1 MLNGESGILAEEW
14 HFDLDTP
21 YIPALQ
27 LPHAVIKHICQYLP
41 TQGDKQ
47 RACLI
52 HPLWLPAAIDSLWE
66 EPLFHTAAAFQGFY
80 KIVHIKKNLALRVQS
95 LNIIHDPNNSD
106 TNTIKRSSQ
115 PHHALK
121 ESTLA
126 KPAVIMALVRL
137 CENIKSLQIYG
148 WQIQAQHIENLSHM
162 LPELQ
167 HLTIIGDNERL
178 MVISSAFRNL
188 LSRLST
194 LRLDGVHNI
203 DASFIDLLYRRCQN
217 LESLQLSVQD
227 IGPDGFE
234 TLTYGKLRLREL
246 VLTDCVPLKDF
257 HVAEIVRAFPHL
269 RTLILDGAN
278 KLTGES
284 LAHIFER
291 CHELE
296 KLDIR
301 VEPDC
306 TKQAQSQTANQH
318 LKLYGK
324 AGDLRQ
330 LSLRGICLDAITVQS
345 SLCGH
350 PQLRELTLEACD
362 VLCDD
367 DFRLICKSSP
377 YLESIRLI
385 DCSNLTGRA
394 LKSIART
401 NDAKLI
407 NVSMIR
413 CGLVSPQQLKQFC
426 QSVADRSSK
435 KLVVSQGKGLTHSE
449 YVTYASVDPST
460 QEPTYIFDRD
470 AIDLLAQAN
479 HSYDS
484 LDDSEHLISQRTYTL
499 DRKQVAMVA
508 ELLGIPSQ
516 QLRGAISKVLS
527 TAPKKKAPKFANDA
541 AKPSPQHTSQVPCPP
556 TFAASE
562 RESTPVASR
571 ISFKANEYNGFEST
585 NEPATSSM
593 THMHDWS
600 IPSEN
605 RKNSLGNRKI
615 SIKPAEAISA
625 PLVSPAEKSWKEPV
639 PVSTP
644 PLPQSQLPDFN
655 VSPKE
660 QNEQKI
666 VFKYQPLR
674 DQSKPISKELPPT
687 ASPSPPPRK
696 EDKPTTNGGSDSP
709 TDMMELGGWGAASSP
724 NWGDGPSFSETS
736 NGWDATAVDRMTW
749 QPAQVI
755 NAPVA
760 KGPKKKGTR
769 LFLPANSSAEGWG
782 APPTQAVPWDDNRR
796 QGFAHDIIESQH
808 QTVFWKLENGVWKK
822 LSSGEQQQSS
832 EAQGSVPV
840 QQRPRMSTAGLE
852 SPSLFTPLTRYV
864 HGNSASV
871 VEKDRPAVDM
881 KQEVNEYQF
890 SDDDDV
896 ANSSNS
902 DDGVT
907 IRTSSDDPYVRPK
920 DEPTSKTQ
928 YKNIMDED
936 LQMDFS
942 KTMLATQQ
950 SSGEIASPPSHPGN
964 PQWVS
969 FEEWRKD
976 KLASSIDHPDSTSQ
990 SHIMVEQGGWDEE
1003 HAEQVSEA
1011 NTSQNWSAMYD
1022 DVPQSAVTAP
1032 VASYKLVDI
1041 LDNFNE
1047 TMSMQSAH
1055 SREMSE
1061 TKWGGYDSNI
1071 GLYQSANENDNLP
1084 QDSPNKHE
1092 ATVEYIKAQAESRH
1106 TARYDVIRQ
1115 TETDLIS
1122 NTGSYGQYELDE
1134 SKYISNTNWEGL
1146 EFNRNADD
1154 DWVSSSTSE
1163 AGYPVSGLGISTRGR
1178 GRGRGKPRSSVRHP
1192 MRREQMAG
1200 QWGSFPID
1208 NVSLDDVTG
1217 EPPSV
1222 QSLINVDMDETF
1234 ANDQTLNQEHK
1245 PMPHLTSSFPSSES
1259 PEPGNAFSFNADSTF
1274 ATSDVERANSMA
1286 SDVNAYMNKENE
1298 HTPLDEFEATSNFD
1312 MPTTSAA
1319 DDWITNSTNG
1329 LPKENKY
1336 TSSAN
1341 NNNNS
1346 NLFDDLMDEESNE
1359 LPSNINTSSADT
1371 TIATAPQ
1378 EHQEVSPQTA
1388 SPMQNST
1395 DSLRV
1400 SNSKSVVLSVQI
1412 ETVGS
1417 GTQPL
1422 VITESDD
1429 PKVAIHEFCDKWAMT
1444 EYEDRIMNVTLPR
1457 YKEKMAKRVLGRMS
1471 KTSSGTLKSTP
1482 SPSTATASVEY
1493 SV

>member
-27 LPHAVIKHICQYLP
+27 LSHAIIKHVCQYLP

-52 HPLWLPAAIDSLWE
+52 HPLWSPAAIDSLWE
-66 EPLFHTAAAFQGFY
+66 EPLLHTAAAFQGFY
-80 KIVHIKKNLALRVQS
+80 KVVHIKKHLALRVQS
-95 LNIIHDPNNSD
+95 LNIIHDPNNND

-115 PHHALK
+115 PHHALRD
-121 ESTLA
+121 STLA
-126 KPAVIMALVRL
+126 KPAVIMALLRL

-162 LPELQ
+162 LPKLQ
-167 HLTIIGDNERL
+167 RLTIIGDNERL
-178 MVISSAFRNL
+178 MVLSSPFRNL
-188 LSRLST
+188 LSRLNT
-194 LRLDGVHNI
+194 LRLDGVRNI
-203 DASFIDLLYRRCQN
+203 NASFISLLDRRCQN

-234 TLTYGKLRLREL
+234 TLTYGKLHLRDL

-269 RTLILDGAN
+269 RTLILDGAS

-301 VEPDC
+301 VEPDYN
-306 TKQAQSQTANQH
+306 KQTQSQTANQH

-350 PQLRELTLEACD
+350 PQLRELNLEACD

-367 DFRLICKSSP
+367 DFRLICKSSQ

-385 DCSNLTGRA
+385 NCSNLTGRA
-394 LKSIART
+394 LVSIART

-407 NVSMIR
+407 DVSMIR
-413 CGLVSPQQLKQFC
+413 CGHISPQQLKQFC

-435 KLVVSQGKGLTHSE
+435 KLIVSQGKGLAHSD
-449 YVTYASVDPST
+449 YVTYASIDPFT
-460 QEPTYIFDRD
+460 QEPAYIFDGD
-470 AIDLLAQAN
+470 AMNFLAQAAN
-479 HSYDS
+479 PSYDS

-499 DRKQVAMVA
+499 DRKQVALVA
-508 ELLGIPSQ
+508 ELLGISSQ

-527 TAPKKKAPKFANDA
+527 TTPDKKAFKFANDA
-541 AKPSPQHTSQVPCPP
+541 ANPSPQHPVQVPCPS
-556 TFAASE
+556 TFATSE
-562 RESTPVASR
+562 RESTPVASSGR
-571 ISFKANEYNGFEST
+571 ISFKANEYHGLET
-585 NEPATSSM
+585 NEPAASSM
-593 THMHDWS
+593 AHMDDWS
-600 IPSEN
+600 IPPEN
-605 RKNSLGNRKI
+605 RKHSPGNRKI
-615 SIKPAEAISA
+615 SIKPAEAFSA
-625 PLVSPAEKSWKEPV
+625 SLVSPAEKSWKEPV
-639 PVSTP
+639 PTSTP
-644 PLPQSQLPDFN
+644 PLPQSQLPDFIEPSN
-655 VSPKE
+655 EK
-660 QNEQKI
+660 NEQKI

-674 DQSKPISKELPPT
+674 DQSKPMSKESPPT
-687 ASPSPPPRK
+687 ASPSPPRK
-696 EDKPTTNGGSDSP
+696 EDKPATNGGSNPP
-709 TDMMELGGWGAASSP
+709 TDVMQLGGWGVASSP
-724 NWGDGPSFSETS
+724 NWGDGSSFGETS
-736 NGWDATAVDRMTW
+736 NGWDATAVERMKW
-749 QPAQVI
+749 QPAQIV

-769 LFLPANSSAEGWG
+769 LFLPANASSEGWG
-782 APPTQAVPWDDNRR
+782 APPTQSVAWDDNRR

-822 LSSGEQQQSS
+822 LSSGEQQQAR
-832 EAQGSVPV
+832 EAQGSITA

-852 SPSLFTPLTRYV
+852 SPSLSAPLTRYV
-864 HGNSASV
+864 LGNSASV
-871 VEKDRPAVDM
+871 VEKVLPAVDT
-881 KQEVNEYQF
+881 KQEEKAANGYQL
-890 SDDDDV
+890 SDDDDDT
-896 ANSSNS
+896 NLSHS

-907 IRTSSDDPYVRPK
+907 IRTSSDDPYVKPK
-920 DEPTSKTQ
+920 DEPTSRTQ

-942 KTMLATQQ
+942 ETILATQK
-950 SSGEIASPPSHPGN
+950 SSGESDSPPSHPGN

-969 FEEWRKD
+969 FEDWRKGH
-976 KLASSIDHPDSTSQ
+976 LASSIDHPDITSQ
-990 SHIMVEQGGWDEE
+990 SHITVDQGGWDE
-1003 HAEQVSEA
+1003 HAQQVPEVNA
-1011 NTSQNWSAMYD
+1011 SQNWDALYD
-1022 DVPQSAVTAP
+1022 DKPQPDVIPP

-1055 SREMSE
+1055 SRETSE
-1061 TKWGGYDSNI
+1061 TKWGGYDSNVA
-1071 GLYQSANENDNLP
+1071 LYQGVNENDALP
-1084 QDSPNKHE
+1084 QDSPDKLE
-1092 ATVEYIKAQAESRH
+1092 ATVEYIKAQAESRQ

-1122 NTGSYGQYELDE
+1122 NTGSYGHYESDE

-1163 AGYPVSGLGISTRGR
+1163 AGYPVSGLGISTKGSRRGR
-1178 GRGRGKPRSSVRHP
+1178 SRPRSSVRHP

-1208 NVSLDDVTG
+1208 NVSLDDVTD

-1234 ANDQTLNQEHK
+1234 ENDQTLDQEHK
-1245 PMPHLTSSFPSSES
+1245 PMPHLTSSFTNSES
-1259 PEPGNAFSFNADSTF
+1259 PETGNAFNFNADSTF
-1274 ATSDVERANSMA
+1274 TTTDVERTDSVC
-1286 SDVNAYMNKENE
+1286 SDLNAYINKENE
-1298 HTPLDEFEATSNFD
+1298 HTPLDEFATTSNFD
-1312 MPTTSAA
+1312 MTTSSAA

-1329 LPKENKY
+1329 LPKENKIA
-1336 TSSAN
+1336 TSSV
-1341 NNNNS
+1341 NNS

-1359 LPSNINTSSADT
+1359 LPQNITTSSADT
-1371 TIATAPQ
+1371 IIATAPQ
-1378 EHQEVSPQTA
+1378 ERQEVSPQTV
-1388 SPMQNST
+1388 SPTQNST
-1395 DSLRV
+1395 HSPRV
-1400 SNSKSVVLSVQI
+1400 SGSKSVVLSVQI
-1412 ETVGS
+1412 ETVDS

-1429 PKVAIHEFCDKWAMT
+1429 PKVVIHDFCDKWAMT

-1471 KTSSGTLKSTP
+1471 KGSSGTLKSTP
-1482 SPSTATASVEY
+1482 STSTTASVENAL
-1493 SV
+1493 